1 MRSALYAVTLL
12 AIPSLALAAKKEE
25 PPYPYGP
32 TPAWQS
38 FRSLSE
44 AAILARLVD
53 PNSAKINWLSGPH
66 KSVYKPLLERR
77 VHGYVACGTVNARNR
92 MGGYTGAQT
101 FVVVIDFDRV
111 LYVDIDNRPT
121 GLVTENCMAALSSG
135 ALPPV
140 PDEAAPQPISGQLAA
155 DAADPTTAIG
165 LSLRAMPEGAYVSA
179 VAPGSAAD
187 RTGLKP
193 GMVITTVN
201 AIPLK
206 DMGEAMLKIV
216 EAARPNASLS
226 IIGGHT
232 MRLGDQ

>member
-1 MRSALYAVTLL
+1 MRGVFYA
-12 AIPSLALAAKKEE
+12 LALFALPGVASAAEKEE

-32 TPAWQS
+32 TPTWQS

-53 PNSAKINWLSGPH
+53 PDSAKISWLSGPH

-77 VHGYVACGTVNARNR
+77 VHGYVACGTVNAHNR

-101 FVVVIDFDRV
+101 FLVVVDFDRV

-121 GLVTENCMAALSSG
+121 GLVTENCMTAMRAG
-135 ALPPV
+135 VLPPV
-140 PDEAAPQPISGQLAA
+140 PDEPTSQQISGGTVAGAA
-155 DAADPTTAIG
+155 NPTSDIG
-165 LSLRAMPEGAYVSA
+165 LSLRAMPEGAYISA
-179 VAPGSAAD
+179 VASGSAAD

-193 GMVITTVN
+193 GMVIAAVN

-206 DMGEAMLKIV
+206 DMGDAMLKVV
-216 EAARPNASLS
+216 EAAGPNASLS
-226 IIGGHT
+226 IVGGRT